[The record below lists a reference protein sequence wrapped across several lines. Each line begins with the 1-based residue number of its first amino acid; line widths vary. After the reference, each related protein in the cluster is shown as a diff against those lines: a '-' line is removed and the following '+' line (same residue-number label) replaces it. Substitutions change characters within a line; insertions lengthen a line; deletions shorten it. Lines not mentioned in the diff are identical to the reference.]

1 MDLGEHHKD
10 LELVDNIHK
19 MAVDDVGTTC
29 MKQLKTDDSG
39 AGCKHL
45 LWHIA
50 ATSNMSTPF
59 ILYLPILF
67 KNPKKRKKMDPHTNN
82 RDGIWSQSNESADE
96 SQNEK
101 MREYLILPLPLFLSL
116 IANLIAY
123 PKGLKSFLFFF
134 PNHVYILVQTKLV
147 DLSLLSIEEMEWLNS
162 YHSQV
167 WEKVSP
173 LLEGSA
179 RQWLWKNTRPI
190 AKQ

>member
-1 MDLGEHHKD
+1 
-10 LELVDNIHK
+10 
-19 MAVDDVGTTC
+19 
-29 MKQLKTDDSG
+29 
-39 AGCKHL
+39 
-45 LWHIA
+45 
-50 ATSNMSTPF
+50 
-59 ILYLPILF
+59 
-67 KNPKKRKKMDPHTNN
+67 MDPHTNN

-101 MREYLILPLPLFLSL
+101 MRE
-116 IANLIAY
+116 
-123 PKGLKSFLFFF
+123 
-134 PNHVYILVQTKLV
+134 TKLV

>member
-1 MDLGEHHKD
+1 
-10 LELVDNIHK
+10 
-19 MAVDDVGTTC
+19 
-29 MKQLKTDDSG
+29 
-39 AGCKHL
+39 
-45 LWHIA
+45 
-50 ATSNMSTPF
+50 
-59 ILYLPILF
+59 
-67 KNPKKRKKMDPHTNN
+67 MDPHTNN

-101 MREYLILPLPLFLSL
+101 MRE
-116 IANLIAY
+116 
-123 PKGLKSFLFFF
+123 
-134 PNHVYILVQTKLV
+134 TKLV

-167 WEKVSP
+167 WEKLISQVSP

>member
-1 MDLGEHHKD
+1 
-10 LELVDNIHK
+10 
-19 MAVDDVGTTC
+19 
-29 MKQLKTDDSG
+29 
-39 AGCKHL
+39 
-45 LWHIA
+45 
-50 ATSNMSTPF
+50 
-59 ILYLPILF
+59 
-67 KNPKKRKKMDPHTNN
+67 MDPHTNN

-96 SQNEK
+96 SQSEK
-101 MREYLILPLPLFLSL
+101 MRESLFFS
-116 IANLIAY
+116 
-123 PKGLKSFLFFF
+123 FF

>member
-39 AGCKHL
+39 AGSKHF

-82 RDGIWSQSNESADE
+82 RGSIWSQSNESADE

-101 MREYLILPLPLFLSL
+101 MRE
-116 IANLIAY
+116 
-123 PKGLKSFLFFF
+123 
-134 PNHVYILVQTKLV
+134 TKLV
-147 DLSLLSIEEMEWLNS
+147 DLSLLSIEEMGWLNS

>member
-101 MREYLILPLPLFLSL
+101 MRE
-116 IANLIAY
+116 
-123 PKGLKSFLFFF
+123 SFLFFF